1 MVVGELGGC
10 VSRWSVWS
18 AHQDPIGRHAAH
30 RRPECRDPVVG
41 ATRMLTY
48 ASTMK
53 VVFATAEFAS
63 VVSAGGLG
71 SASAGLV
78 AELRRQGVDV
88 IPVMPDH
95 IGLELAGERI
105 IDLDVPEWAAPARAR
120 IGIAAAVGEIVL
132 VEVPGIRRPHPYLD
146 ANGEGWSDNDRRFFA
161 FSAAVAALHR
171 TLGADLLHLNDWH
184 TATTLAHLEARP
196 PTVLTVH
203 TLGYQGATDIGW
215 LDAFPHHRRAF
226 EIHHSC
232 NPLAGAIRLSDA
244 VVAVSPT
251 YAAEIRTPAAGCG
264 LDGVLRDRGDAV
276 VGILNGIDTE
286 LWDPEKDPTLAAAY
300 SVADLSGKQ
309 QCRDALRAEMQLD
322 PSDGP
327 LLSVVTRLTEQKGVD
342 IIAEVARYLEPIDCQ
357 LVVLGAGERGL
368 VDALTAVAAEHPG
381 RVVFHDGYDE
391 ALSHRITAGS
401 DFFLMPSRF
410 EPCGLAQMQ
419 AMRYGTIPIVT
430 DVGGLHDTVVDLD
443 AHPRRGT
450 GFVAATPTPVA
461 VLDAVHRATRR
472 WSASR
477 RLDGARRRSMGI
489 DWSWQGP
496 AMQYRALYDR
506 VMESHAAR

>member
-1 MVVGELGGC
+1 M
-10 VSRWSVWS
+10 
-18 AHQDPIGRHAAH
+18 
-30 RRPECRDPVVG
+30 
-41 ATRMLTY
+41 TY

-53 VVFATAEFAS
+53 VLFATAEFAS

-88 IPVMPDH
+88 TPVMPDH
-95 IGLELAGERI
+95 IGLELVDERI
-105 IDLDVPEWAAPARAR
+105 LDLEVPEWAAPARAR
-120 IGIAAAVGEIVL
+120 IGIAGSIGEIVL
-132 VEVPGIRRPHPYLD
+132 IDVPGIRRPHPYLD
-146 ANGEGWSDNDRRFFA
+146 SQGQGWSDNDRRFFA
-161 FSAAVAALHR
+161 FSAGVAALHR
-171 TLGADLLHLNDWH
+171 QMGAELLHLNDWH
-184 TATTLAHLEARP
+184 TATSLAHLEERP

-203 TLGYQGATDIGW
+203 TLGYQGATDVGW

-251 YAAEIRTPAAGCG
+251 YAAEIRTVAAGCG

-286 LWDPEKDPTLAAAY
+286 LWDPENDPTLAAPY
-300 SVADLSGKQ
+300 SAADLSGKQ
-309 QCRDALRAEMQLD
+309 VCRDSLRAEMGLTA
-322 PSDGP
+322 SDGP

-357 LVVLGAGERGL
+357 LVVLGAGERHL
-368 VDALTAVAAEHPG
+368 VDALAAVALDHPG

-430 DVGGLHDTVVDLD
+430 DVGGLHDTVIDLD
-443 AHPRRGT
+443 AHPRSGT
-450 GFVAATPTPVA
+450 GFIASSATPVS

-477 RLDGARRRSMGI
+477 RLDGARRRGMSI
-489 DWSWQGP
+489 DWSWRAP
-496 AMQYRALYDR
+496 AQQYRAIYDR
-506 VMESHAAR
+506 VLESHRTL

>member
-1 MVVGELGGC
+1 VG
-10 VSRWSVWS
+10 VSLV
-18 AHQDPIGRHAAH
+18 
-30 RRPECRDPVVG
+30 
-41 ATRMLTY
+41 LTY
-48 ASTMK
+48 ASVMK
-53 VVFATAEFAS
+53 LLFATAEFAS

-78 AELRRQGVDV
+78 VELRRQGVDV
-88 IPVMPDH
+88 TPVMPDH
-95 IGLELAGERI
+95 IGLELTDESVI
-105 IDLDVPEWAAPARAR
+105 ELDVPDWAAPARAR
-120 IGIAAAVGEIVL
+120 IGIAGSIGEIVL
-132 VEVPGIRRPHPYLD
+132 IDVPGIRRPHPYLD
-146 ANGEGWSDNDRRFFA
+146 AHGQGWSDNDRRFFA
-161 FSAAVAALHR
+161 FSAAVAAFHQHI
-171 TLGADLLHLNDWH
+171 GAELLHLNDWH
-184 TATTLAHLEARP
+184 TATALAHLEQRP

-203 TLGYQGATDIGW
+203 TLGYQGATDVGW
-215 LDAFPHHRRAF
+215 LEAFPHHRRAF

-232 NPLAGAIRLSDA
+232 NPLAGAIRLSDI

-251 YAAEIRTPAAGCG
+251 YAAEIRTAAAGCG

-286 LWDPEKDPTLAAAY
+286 LWDPQNDPMLVALY
-300 SVADLSGKQ
+300 SAADLSGKQ
-309 QCRDALRAEMQLD
+309 VCRDALRVEMGLA

-357 LVVLGAGERGL
+357 LVVLGAGERHL
-368 VDALTAVAAEHPG
+368 VDALTAVAREHPD
-381 RVVFHDGYDE
+381 RVVFRDGYDE

-410 EPCGLAQMQ
+410 EPCGLAQLQ

-450 GFVAATPTPVA
+450 GFVAARPTPVA

-477 RLDGARRRSMGI
+477 RLDGARRRAMSI
-489 DWSWQGP
+489 DWSWHAP
-496 AMQYRALYDR
+496 ALQYRALYER
-506 VMESHAAR
+506 AMESHSAERGV